1 MEYRENE
8 RKDGVITDLIAT
20 ICKDQTNNFTKCHP
34 YVLFCV
40 LGNDSGINGE
50 PKSSPEQRQAA
61 FWRVLLAVW
70 AVFVDVAGGGEG

>member
-8 RKDGVITDLIAT
+8 REDGVITDLIAT

-50 PKSSPEQRQAA
+50 QKSSPEQRQAA
-61 FWRVLLAVW
+61 FWRVHLAVW
-70 AVFVDVAGGGEG
+70 AVCVDVAGGGEG